1 MQTSPVRVRPWAI
14 VEITSES
21 DECERT
27 ELIRAAYNSSRSGV
41 VALVLRGITS
51 QSVDRVLDPKTMLTR
66 VAAGADLLDAVVD
79 ARKGVR
85 GVVYVRSEKE
95 TTDVVKAAGDATLVV
110 ATTDSF
116 RGELLRH
123 GIDAIARE
131 DAVQRLFAS
140 AELH

>member
-21 DECERT
+21 DEGERT

-51 QSVDRVLDPKTMLTR
+51 QSVDRVLD
-66 VAAGADLLDAVVD
+66 AVVD
-79 ARKGVR
+79 AKQGVR

-95 TTDVVKAAGDATLVV
+95 TSDVVKAAGDNTLVV

-116 RGELLRH
+116 RSELLRH
-123 GIDAIARE
+123 GIDVSVCE
-131 DAVQRLFAS
+131 DAVERLFAS

>member
-51 QSVDRVLDPKTMLTR
+51 QSVDRVLD
-66 VAAGADLLDAVVD
+66 AVVD

-116 RGELLRH
+116 RSELLRH